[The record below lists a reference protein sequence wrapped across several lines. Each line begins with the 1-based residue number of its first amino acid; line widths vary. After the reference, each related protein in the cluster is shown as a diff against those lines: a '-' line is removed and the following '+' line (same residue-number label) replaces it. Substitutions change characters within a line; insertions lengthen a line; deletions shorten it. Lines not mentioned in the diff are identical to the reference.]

1 MTCYLFLFQS
11 SGAFELLILLFI
23 GLAAG
28 LVAGLMGVGGGIIF
42 TPVLYI
48 LFDNAGVEYPVQW
61 SVSSGLFC
69 TFIAAS
75 SSTVRQ
81 GMQKNLFPKEG
92 ILLGVLGAIGIT
104 AGRFVLTSDY
114 YNREEFVIFFSLVLF
129 YAAYMMFKRGRDQG
143 NEDERIYRDLGLKEL
158 TVTGGVGGF
167 IASLAGVGGGGV
179 MVPIMNLFYKQP
191 FRKAVSVSQL
201 GMTIMLGIGV
211 TQLAM
216 TANSTSGITELTLGY
231 VDFGAAGPL
240 SIGGL
245 IGGFAG
251 AFLNH
256 RIRRRYLQWGFALL
270 SVVMATRLI
279 WSVL

>member
-1 MTCYLFLFQS
+1 V
-11 SGAFELLILLFI
+11 II

-28 LVAGLMGVGGGIIF
+28 LIAGLMGVGGGIIF
-42 TPVLYI
+42 TPVLYF
-48 LFDNAGVEYPVQW
+48 LFENAGVEQSVQW

-81 GMQKNLFPKEG
+81 ALQKNLFPKEG
-92 ILLGVLGAIGIT
+92 VLLGILGAIGISM
-104 AGRFVLTSDY
+104 GKQLLTSPY
-114 YNREEFVIFFSLVLF
+114 YNRTEFVIFFSIILF
-129 YAAYMMFKRGRDQG
+129 YAAYMMFNRGRDTMS
-143 NEDERIYRDLGLKEL
+143 EKIREYKDLGFGQLFI
-158 TVTGGVGGF
+158 TGGVGGF

-201 GMTIMLGIGV
+201 GMTLMLAAGV
-211 TQLAM
+211 IQLAM
-216 TANSTSGITELTLGY
+216 TSNTSAGITEFALGY
-231 VDFGAAGPL
+231 VDFGAALPL
-240 SIGGL
+240 SVGGL

-256 RIRRRYLQWGFALL
+256 KINRKYLQWAFALL

-279 WSVL
+279 WSIL